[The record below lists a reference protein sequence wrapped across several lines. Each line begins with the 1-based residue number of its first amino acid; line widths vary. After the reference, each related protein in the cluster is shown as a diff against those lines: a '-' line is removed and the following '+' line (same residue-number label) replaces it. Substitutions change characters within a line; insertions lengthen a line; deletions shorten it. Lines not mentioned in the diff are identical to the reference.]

1 MVINDEDG
9 KQAALLV
16 SRSAAVTGQKHNVV
30 GSSPDT
36 SVRVD
41 FVKVQAV
48 LLLGSPSEDYQCRMS
63 AFRPAV
69 LRRARCVVQSLSIKS
84 RYFSVGAYWL
94 KPVSR
99 INGRGNSRSSPF
111 DLGRAGNCGQTA
123 VPSGGSRRV

>member
-48 LLLGSPSEDYQCRMS
+48 LLPNG
-63 AFRPAV
+63 
-69 LRRARCVVQSLSIKS
+69 LS
-84 RYFSVGAYWL
+84 RFA
-94 KPVSR
+94 
-99 INGRGNSRSSPF
+99 ING
-111 DLGRAGNCGQTA
+111 GRQNRLRAML
-123 VPSGGSRRV
+123 

>member
-48 LLLGSPSEDYQCRMS
+48 LLPNGCPGVQETGEARILLELCYNSPNVRKATEGPMGRVREPQRGIYLSIA
-63 AFRPAV
+63 AFRNE
-69 LRRARCVVQSLSIKS
+69 S
-84 RYFSVGAYWL
+84 
-94 KPVSR
+94 
-99 INGRGNSRSSPF
+99 
-111 DLGRAGNCGQTA
+111 AG
-123 VPSGGSRRV
+123 

>member
-48 LLLGSPSEDYQCRMS
+48 LLLGSPSEDYQSRMS
-63 AFRPAV
+63 EIPTSGIKEST
-69 LRRARCVVQSLSIKS
+69 LRGSEPTYQI
-84 RYFSVGAYWL
+84 
-94 KPVSR
+94 PV
-99 INGRGNSRSSPF
+99 F
-111 DLGRAGNCGQTA
+111 LGWCILAEACL
-123 VPSGGSRRV
+123 